1 MENKFQHYKNKIY
14 SKNTRYFRLMIK
26 IKTEDIQ
33 KSNSWPIVEAKK
45 ILKERKKYIDKK
57 GKIIL
62 QTGYGP
68 SGLPH
73 IGTFGEVARTSMVVN
88 ALNYLTDLPKEII
101 TFSDDLDGLRKVPDN
116 VPNKDVLN
124 KNLHKPLTNIPD
136 PFEKFKSFGEH
147 NNEMLKKFLDKFKF
161 EYKFMS
167 STNLYKSGFFNS
179 TLKKILDNYE
189 GIMNIIIPTLGKER
203 QKTYSPFLPICNET
217 GKVLEIPIIEIDKKN
232 SSLVFDNNGKKLKA
246 SILDGNCKLQ
256 WKVDWAMRW
265 YTLDVDFEMYGKDLI
280 ESAILSSKIIKLL
293 GKNNPSGFA
302 YELFLDDKGEK
313 ISKSKGN
320 GVTIEE
326 WLKYASPESLSLFMY
341 QNPKRAKKLYKEI
354 VPKAVDEY
362 LDLIEKSKKQD
373 ARELLLNP
381 LWHVHNGNIPSEDNI
396 MSFSMLLNLVETS
409 NASSEEILWK
419 FVKNYKTNV
428 TKNNFPIFNNLIKY
442 SIKYFN
448 DVVKQ
453 NKKYKKPNSL
463 EMKALL
469 DLISKLESCSDN
481 MKPEDI
487 QTEIYTVGKNNG
499 YKENLREWFKL
510 IYEVV
515 FGVENGPRLGFFIS
529 FFGRKEMIS
538 LIKEKI
544 N

>member
-1 MENKFQHYKNKIY
+1 
-14 SKNTRYFRLMIK
+14 MIDK
-26 IKTEDIQ
+26 ANIDKT
-33 KSNSWPIVEAKK
+33 NSWPFVEAKK
-45 ILKERKKYIDKK
+45 ILKERNKSIKSK
-57 GKIIL
+57 GKITL
-62 QTGYGP
+62 QTGDGP

-73 IGTFGEVARTSMVVN
+73 IGTFGEVARTSMIVN
-88 ALNYLTDLPKEII
+88 ALDQITDVPKEII
-101 TFSDDLDGLRKVPDN
+101 TFSDDMDGLRKIPDN
-116 VPNKDVLN
+116 VPNQKRLEE
-124 KNLHKPLTNIPD
+124 NLHKPLTSVPD
-136 PFEKFKSFGEH
+136 PFEKFDSFGEH
-147 NNEMLKKFLDKFKF
+147 NNEMLKKFLDNFSFKYSF
-161 EYKFMS
+161 KS
-167 STNLYKSGFFNS
+167 STKLYKAGFFNE
-179 TLKKILDNYE
+179 TLNHILKNYN

-203 QKTYSPFLPICNET
+203 QKTYSPFLPICPNT
-217 GKVLEIPIIEIDKKN
+217 NKVLEIPVLEIDEKK
-232 SSLVFDNNGKKLKA
+232 SKIIFDNSGEKLEA

-265 YTLDVDFEMYGKDLI
+265 YALDIDFEMYGKDLI
-280 ESAILSSKIIKLL
+280 ESAILSTKIIKLL
-293 GKNNPSGFA
+293 GKQNPSGFA
-302 YELFLDDKGEK
+302 YELFLDEKGEK

-320 GVTIEE
+320 GITIDQ
-326 WLKYASPESLSLFMY
+326 WLEYASPESLSLFMY
-341 QNPKRAKKLYKEI
+341 QNPKRAKKLFKEI

-381 LWHVHNGNIPSEDNI
+381 LWHVHNGKIPSEDYI

-419 FVKNYKTNV
+419 FVKNYK
-428 TKNNFPIFNNLIKY
+428 KNIVKDNFPIFNNLIKY

-463 EMKALL
+463 ETKALL
-469 DLISKLESCSDN
+469 DLISNLEKCSDN